1 MIENYNDFL
10 SLLFVLMIVVGCI
23 AGAVKL
29 NDAFRKD
36 EAVDEY
42 YRDLL

>member
-10 SLLFVLMIVVGCI
+10 SLAATLIILVGCI
-23 AGAVKL
+23 LGAIKM

-36 EAVDEY
+36 GAVDEY